1 MAKPTT
7 NSRLRKTLKKV
18 TAPQTGWLD
27 VFPAI
32 MGRADG
38 TVLTGVNGVVYVRNI
53 LNGQLL
59 AVYNSA
65 VPNIP
70 LLQVEVGRRVDTPGL
85 WQVKGTLES
94 FDVPAGSSSGSSV
107 TDHHAQ
113 HEFPNSD
120 TVWIDPK
127 QILRLTVL
135 VEDADDFIV
144 RVVGSVIRTTSGLA
158 QINTQSVDLS
168 SHVPAAGA
176 LFVTL
181 QADDDGV
188 LSVVE
193 GDVFGSPLAGTFEDV
208 PAPDADQ
215 YMIAFVLLYAEQV
228 LLSNDDIRIPHLFHG
243 GGTTFVTWGNISGT
257 LADQTDLQ
265 AALDAKLDV
274 DDFPQIV
281 MEDGVTFPPVPITNE
296 DGDDWIYSN

>member
-1 MAKPTT
+1 MPNQVT
-7 NSRLRKTLKKV
+7 NSRLRKVLKKV
-18 TAPQTGWLD
+18 TTPQTGWLD

-32 MGRADG
+32 LGRADG

-94 FDVPAGSSSGSSV
+94 FNVPAGSSSGGTV
-107 TDHHAQ
+107 ADHHQQ
-113 HEFPNSD
+113 HEFPHSD

-144 RVVGSVIRTTSGLA
+144 RVIGSVIQTTSGVA
-158 QINTQSVDLS
+158 QIDSQSLDLS
-168 SHVPAAGA
+168 SYLPAAGA
-176 LFVTL
+176 VFLTI
-181 QADDDGV
+181 QADNDGV

-193 GDVFGSPLAGTFEDV
+193 GDVFESPFAGTFADV
-208 PAPDADQ
+208 AAPDVDHH
-215 YMIAFVLLYAEQV
+215 MIAFVLLHDSMTQ
-228 LLSNDDIRIPHLFHG
+228 LSNDDIRIPFQFG
-243 GGTTFVTWGNISGT
+243 GEATVTEPTGSSR
-257 LADQTDLQ
+257 
-265 AALDAKLDV
+265 V
-274 DDFPQIV
+274 V
-281 MEDGVTFPPVPITNE
+281 MEDGVTFPPVPVTTE
-296 DGDDWIYSN
+296 DGTDWIYSD